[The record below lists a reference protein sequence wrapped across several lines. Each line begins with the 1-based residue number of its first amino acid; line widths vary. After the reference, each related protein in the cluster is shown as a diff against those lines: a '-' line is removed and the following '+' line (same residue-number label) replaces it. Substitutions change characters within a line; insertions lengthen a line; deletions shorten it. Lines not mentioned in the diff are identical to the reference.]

1 MKPQTARPS
10 VISLAL
16 LLLSRALLLHA
27 LPARS
32 AELPPGPLDVESA
45 QDAALRHNPSFAETR
60 ERMAQAAYRL
70 AEARSAWWPQ
80 LSAQAGASR
89 VDLADR
95 LVSGTQTDNPQ
106 TLWNAELRAEWLLF
120 DGLQREFNAAAARHG
135 RNAAQA
141 DAADARRLLRHGVAR
156 SFRLVQL
163 AREEERIAGADL
175 AFYER
180 LAAEAQARR
189 DAGEGSLADL
199 LAFRVRANDARAMLI
214 EARRAAESALA
225 ALAELMAVD
234 PPELAAAPLAPP
246 APETDADFAEPSR
259 EELLKT
265 AARNRPDL
273 RRAREDAA
281 AASAAARAARG
292 DLYPRL
298 HLTASHGGERP
309 RDASFRDDDFGTT
322 VGVAASFNLFEG
334 GRTRA
339 RIAQADSQSREIH
352 LALQSIENALER
364 EIADALS
371 SLSAA
376 QRQTRLQTENLD
388 LVRQSRDLVEREYR
402 AGQESLLRLTE
413 AQRDL
418 VAAESRLARA
428 RTHLRLAWHTL
439 DSVLG
444 DTDSS
449 PAP

>member
-214 EARRAAESALA
+214 EARRAAESA
-225 ALAELMAVD
+225 
-234 PPELAAAPLAPP
+234 
-246 APETDADFAEPSR
+246 
-259 EELLKT
+259 
-265 AARNRPDL
+265 
-273 RRAREDAA
+273 
-281 AASAAARAARG
+281 AARAARG